1 MKNTTLSIVY
11 TALIAALYCAL
22 TVALYPISYGPLQF
36 RVSEALCILPLF
48 MPQSVIG
55 LTVGCFIANI
65 FSSAGPLDML
75 FGTLATLI
83 AAILSSIAGKYLK
96 NTVLKLIVGV
106 LSPTLFNAFI
116 VPFAILTVT
125 EIMESYFIT
134 ALWVGIGELGVLALL
149 GVPFYFAFKPIYE
162 KTMIKK

>member
-1 MKNTTLSIVY
+1 MKNKTLSLVY

-48 MPQSVIG
+48 MPQSVVG

-65 FSSAGPLDML
+65 FSSAGPLDMI
-75 FGTLATLI
+75 FGTSATLI
-83 AAILSSIAGKYLK
+83 AALTSYIAGKYIK
-96 NTVLKLIVGV
+96 NVPLKLVIGV

-116 VPFAILTVT
+116 VPFAILSVT
-125 EIMESYFIT
+125 EIAESYFIT
-134 ALWVGIGELGVLALL
+134 ALWVGVGELGVLTIL
-149 GVPFYFAFKPIYE
+149 GIPFYFAFKPVYE
-162 KTMIKK
+162 RYLIKK